1 MFKTSIEQWQLL
13 AAVVEHGSIASA
25 AEHHHRSQPAVSYQ
39 LNQLQQRLGVELL
52 ELQGRRLVLTEA
64 GAALLAQ
71 AKLLLNGFRD
81 LELRAEAI
89 NAGRRTVVN
98 LVVDSMFPQ
107 PWLFAGL
114 KAFHAQYKQTQV
126 HVKESIKDEG
136 VLQLQ
141 QQAGDLYLI
150 SLPQTSSVEKQLVMD
165 VQFVCVAHS
174 QHPLFQIPAELRR
187 SQLASYPMIQIVDQ
201 QSQQLSH
208 LYPEAQESWYF
219 TSIDAA
225 IGAVV
230 NQLGFGWLPQQ
241 QVAPLL
247 ADGTLAS
254 IGVNSRSTPLYF
266 VRDDSSR
273 HDPTVQALS
282 EAILAQIDSYK
293 QLG

>member
-1 MFKTSIEQWQLL
+1 MFKTSLEQWQLL

-25 AEHHHRSQPAVSYQ
+25 AQHHHRSQPAVSYQ
-39 LNQLQQRLGVELL
+39 LNQLQQRLGVALL
-52 ELQGRRLVLTEA
+52 ALQGRRLVLTPA
-64 GAALLAQ
+64 GTTLLAQ
-71 AKLLLNGFRD
+71 AQLLLDGFQD
-81 LELRAEAI
+81 LELRADSI
-89 NAGRRTVVN
+89 RAGKRTVVD

-114 KAFHAQYKQTQV
+114 KAFQQQFSQTQV

-150 SLPQTSSVEKQLVMD
+150 SLPADSAIEKQLVMD
-165 VQFVCVAHS
+165 VQFVCVAHRE
-174 QHPLFQIPAELRR
+174 HPLLQVSPELRR
-187 SQLASYPMIQIVDQ
+187 SQLASYPMIQIVDK
-201 QSQQLSH
+201 QSQQL
-208 LYPEAQESWYF
+208 LNQYPSAQECWYF

-247 ADGTLAS
+247 ADGTLAC
-254 IGVNSRSTPLYF
+254 IGVNSRTTQLYF
-266 VRDDSSR
+266 VRSESSR
-273 HDPTVQALS
+273 HDETVRALS
-282 EAILAQIDSYK
+282 EALLAQINSNK
-293 QLG
+293 H

>member
-25 AEHHHRSQPAVSYQ
+25 AESHYRSQPAVSYQ
-39 LNQLQQRLGVELL
+39 LTQLQQRLGVELL
-52 ELQGRRLVLTEA
+52 ELRGRRLVLTEA
-64 GAALLAQ
+64 GKALLEQ
-71 AKLLLNGFRD
+71 AKLLLDGFQD

-89 NAGRRTVVN
+89 RHGRKLVVT

-107 PWLFAGL
+107 SWLFAGL
-114 KAFHAQYKQTQV
+114 KAFHQRFSQTQV

-136 VLQLQ
+136 VVQLQ
-141 QQAGDLYLI
+141 QQQGDLYLI
-150 SLPQTSSVEKQLVMD
+150 SLPPTAAVEKQLVMD
-165 VQFVCVAHS
+165 VQFVCVAHRE
-174 QHPLFQIPAELRR
+174 HPLLQLPAELRR
-187 SQLASYPMIQIVDQ
+187 SQLASYPMIQIVDK
-201 QSQQLSH
+201 QSQQLLNHHPS
-208 LYPEAQESWYF
+208 AQECWYF

-254 IGVNSRSTPLYF
+254 IGVNSRTTQLYF
-266 VRDDSSR
+266 VRGEHSR
-273 HDPTVQALS
+273 HDDSVKALS
-282 EAILAQIDSYK
+282 EALLAQIHSN
-293 QLG
+293 GR

>member
-1 MFKTSIEQWQLL
+1 MFKTSIEQWQLF
-13 AAVVEHGSIASA
+13 AAVIEHGSIASA

-52 ELQGRRLVLTEA
+52 QLQGRRLVLTEA
-64 GAALLAQ
+64 GSALLAQ
-71 AKLLLNGFRD
+71 AQLLLNGFHD
-81 LELRAEAI
+81 LELRADAI
-89 NAGRRTVVN
+89 HAGRRAVVN

-107 PWLFAGL
+107 AWLFAGL
-114 KAFHAQYKQTQV
+114 KAFHQQYKQTQV
-126 HVKESIKDEG
+126 HVKESVKDEG
-136 VLQLQ
+136 ILQLQ

-150 SLPQTSSVEKQLVMD
+150 SLPPTSALEKQFVMD
-165 VQFVCVAHS
+165 VQFICVAHS
-174 QHPLFQIPAELRR
+174 QHPLLQVTQELRR
-187 SQLASYPMIQIVDQ
+187 SQLASYPMIQVVDK

-208 LYPEAQESWYF
+208 QYPAAQESWYF

-254 IGVNSRSTPLYF
+254 IGMNSRSTPLYF

-282 EAILAQIDSYK
+282 EALQQQIDSH
-293 QLG
+293 LH